1 MLLFFYFHDTP
12 NQKKKSPAVPAVGN
26 FTDEQEQRGA
36 LLPQDT
42 REYPLQ
48 SNEYHHNNKNGG
60 KMPTT
65 NLNGE
70 RNYNN
75 GPQCKYLTSPL
86 PLPHPLTS
94 RRTFSFFRLVVMALA
109 ATA

>member
-1 MLLFFYFHDTP
+1 M
-12 NQKKKSPAVPAVGN
+12 GN

-75 GPQCKYLTSPL
+75 GPQCK
-86 PLPHPLTS
+86 
-94 RRTFSFFRLVVMALA
+94 FSLIICCCFFFRLHHLHSHAGAFYRL
-109 ATA
+109 